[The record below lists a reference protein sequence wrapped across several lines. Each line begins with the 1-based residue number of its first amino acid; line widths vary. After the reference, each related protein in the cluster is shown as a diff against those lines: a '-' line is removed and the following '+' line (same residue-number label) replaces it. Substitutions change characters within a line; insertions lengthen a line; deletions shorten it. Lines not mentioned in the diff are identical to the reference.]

1 MIETNQFK
9 KGLCFVYKGDPV
21 IITAVTTST
30 PTARGSNTIAKTR
43 MKNLETGQVLHASI
57 RSGERFEEVDMSH
70 HPVTYLYS
78 DGTRWHFMDDETYE
92 QFDFGVDDLGDDRL
106 YLVDGLEGMR
116 AMLIDERVVGITL
129 PMTVVLTVT
138 ETDPAIKG
146 ATATAQL
153 KPASTETGLV
163 IQVPPYLTMGE
174 RIRVDTRNG
183 HFVER
188 VRD

>member
-21 IITAVTTST
+21 IITSVHTST

-43 MKNLETGQVLHASI
+43 MKNLETGQVLNASI
-57 RSGERFEEVDMSH
+57 RSGEQFVEVDLAH
-70 HPVTYLYS
+70 HPVSYLYS
-78 DGTRWHFMDDETYE
+78 DGTRWYFMDDETYE
-92 QFDFGVDDLGDDRL
+92 QFDLGVDDLGEDRFF
-106 YLVDGLEGMR
+106 LVDGIGGLR
-116 AMLIDERVVGITL
+116 AMLIDERVIGVSL
-129 PMTVVLTVT
+129 PMAVVLTVT

-153 KPASTETGLV
+153 KPATTETGLV
-163 IQVPPYLTMGE
+163 LQVPPYLTSGE
-174 RIRVDTRNG
+174 RIRVDTRDG

-188 VRD
+188 VKD